1 MGKIKVNEI
10 EKHDASEITVNSTV
24 KIDTI
29 SEKTSAAGVT
39 IDSVLLKDGKI
50 GGTITVPN
58 STGTMAL
65 TSDITSGL
73 AEADQW
79 TITANASSSGTL
91 ASNWARPSGTLLTYK
106 GTGMTESSGIFSF
119 PSTGYWL
126 ILVQAYLSSPT
137 NGVGSSQLSTV
148 ATNDNFSSEDEIGVN
163 RIYQSSYNN
172 YTTTFSQSI
181 IDVTNISND
190 KVKFHL
196 SVSGDGTI
204 EGSTNPV
211 NASRFGFYKLG
222 ET

>member
-1 MGKIKVNEI
+1 MPGQI
-10 EKHDASEITVNSTV
+10 
-24 KIDTI
+24 KIDDG
-29 SEKTSAAGVT
+29 AGNYT
-39 IDSVLLKDGKI
+39 VLTN
-50 GGTITVPN
+50 GGSLGSDKTITIPN
-58 STGTMAL
+58 TTGTMAL

-79 TITANASSSGTL
+79 HITSNVSSSGTL
-91 ASNWARPSGTLLTYK
+91 TANWARPSGTLLSYK
-106 GTGMTESSGIFSF
+106 GTGMTQSSGIFSF

-126 ILVQAYLSSPT
+126 IMVQAYLSSPAS
-137 NGVGSSQLSTV
+137 GAGSAQVSTV
-148 ATNDNFSSEDEIGVN
+148 STNDDFSSEDEIGVN
-163 RIYQSSYNN
+163 RIYQSSNNN

-181 IDVTNISND
+181 IDVTNVSND

-211 NASRFGFYKLG
+211 NSSRFGFYKLG

>member
-1 MGKIKVNEI
+1 MSSEIKV
-10 EKHDASEITVNSTV
+10 
-24 KIDTI
+24 DTI
-29 SEKTSAAGVT
+29 SEKTSANGVVIDGVT
-39 IDSVLLKDGKI
+39 LKDSKI
-50 GGTITVPN
+50 GGTITIPG

-79 TITANASSSGTL
+79 HITSNVSSSGTL
-91 ASNWARPSGTLLTYK
+91 TANWARPSGTLLSYK
-106 GTGMTESSGIFSF
+106 GTGMTQSSGIFSF

-126 ILVQAYLSSPT
+126 IMVQAYLSSPAS
-137 NGVGSSQLSTV
+137 GAGSAQVSTV
-148 ATNDNFSSEDEIGVN
+148 STNDDFSSEDEIGVN
-163 RIYQSSYNN
+163 RIYQSSNNN

-181 IDVTNISND
+181 IDVTNVSND

-211 NASRFGFYKLG
+211 NSSRFGFYKLG

>member
-1 MGKIKVNEI
+1 MSSEIKV
-10 EKHDASEITVNSTV
+10 
-24 KIDTI
+24 DTI
-29 SEKTSAAGVT
+29 SEKTSANGVVIDGVT
-39 IDSVLLKDGKI
+39 LKDSKI
-50 GGTITVPN
+50 GGTITIPG

-79 TITANASSSGTL
+79 HITSNVSSSGTL
-91 ASNWARPSGTLLTYK
+91 TANWARPSGTLLSYK
-106 GTGMTESSGIFSF
+106 GTGMTQSSGIFSF

-126 ILVQAYLSSPT
+126 IMVQAYLSSPGS
-137 NGVGSSQLSTV
+137 GVGSAQLNTV
-148 ATNDNFSSEDEIGVN
+148 STNDDFSSEDEIGVN
-163 RIYQSSYNN
+163 RIYQSSNNN

-181 IDVTNISND
+181 IDVTNVSND

-211 NASRFGFYKLG
+211 NSSRFGFYKLG

>member
-1 MGKIKVNEI
+1 MSSEIKV
-10 EKHDASEITVNSTV
+10 
-24 KIDTI
+24 DTI
-29 SEKTSAAGVT
+29 SEKTSANGVVIDGVT
-39 IDSVLLKDGKI
+39 LKDSKI
-50 GGTITVPN
+50 GGTITIPG

-79 TITANASSSGTL
+79 HITSNVSSSGTL
-91 ASNWARPSGTLLTYK
+91 TANWARPSGTLLSYK
-106 GTGMTESSGIFSF
+106 GTGMTQSSGIFSF

-126 ILVQAYLSSPT
+126 IMVQAYLASPG
-137 NGVGSSQLSTV
+137 NGVGSAQLSTV
-148 ATNDNFSSEDEIGVN
+148 STNDNFSSEDEIGVN
-163 RIYQSSYNN
+163 RIYQTSGNN

-181 IDVTNISND
+181 IDVTNVSND

-222 ET
+222 DT

>member
-1 MGKIKVNEI
+1 MSSEIKVN
-10 EKHDASEITVNSTV
+10 
-24 KIDTI
+24 TI
-29 SEKTSAAGVT
+29 SEYTSANGVVIDGVT
-39 IDSVLLKDGKI
+39 LKDSKI
-50 GGTITVPN
+50 GGTITIPG

-79 TITANASSSGTL
+79 HITSNVSSSGTL
-91 ASNWARPSGTLLTYK
+91 TANWARPSGTLLSYK
-106 GTGMTESSGIFSF
+106 GTGMTQSSGIFSF

-126 ILVQAYLSSPT
+126 IMVQAYLSSPAS
-137 NGVGSSQLSTV
+137 GAGSAQVSTV
-148 ATNDNFSSEDEIGVN
+148 STNDDFSSEDEIGVN
-163 RIYQSSYNN
+163 RIYQSSNNN

-181 IDVTNISND
+181 IDVTNVSND

-211 NASRFGFYKLG
+211 NSSRFGFYKLG

>member
-1 MGKIKVNEI
+1 MSSEIKV
-10 EKHDASEITVNSTV
+10 
-24 KIDTI
+24 DTI
-29 SEKTSAAGVT
+29 SEKTSANGVVIDGVT
-39 IDSVLLKDGKI
+39 LKDSKI
-50 GGTITVPN
+50 GGTITIPG

-79 TITANASSSGTL
+79 HITSNVSSSGTL
-91 ASNWARPSGTLLTYK
+91 TANWARPSGTLLSYK
-106 GTGMTESSGIFSF
+106 GTGMTQSSGIFSF

-126 ILVQAYLSSPT
+126 IMVQAYLSSPAS
-137 NGVGSSQLSTV
+137 GAGSAQLSTV
-148 ATNDNFSSEDEIGVN
+148 STNDDFSSEDEIGVN
-163 RIYQSSYNN
+163 RIYQSSNNN

-181 IDVTNISND
+181 IDVTNVSND

-211 NASRFGFYKLG
+211 NSSRFGFYKLG